1 MISAQAKESFERI
14 LEKAARTRLTV
25 DSADTCQ
32 IVPQARHGAGSN
44 VDAAATGR
52 AGAPAS
58 RHAARTATDRANVAN
73 VVVLTISSISFRLLL
88 MLHVN
93 EDAAT
98 VAYYTKGDA
107 ERPFSEVFQE
117 ICNLCC
123 GAINQEL
130 LNYFPDLGMST
141 PYMLNARCLPYL
153 EGLKPELLETWA
165 VTINDAVQLS
175 ATICVCAHAPIDF
188 MADVSVAEDTSGE
201 LELF

>member
-1 MISAQAKESFERI
+1 VISAQAKESFERI
-14 LEKAARTRLTV
+14 LEKAARTRLMV
-25 DSADTCQ
+25 DTADTCQ
-32 IVPQARHGAGSN
+32 IVLQTRHGAGAGTSA
-44 VDAAATGR
+44 DATAN
-52 AGAPAS
+52 APA
-58 RHAARTATDRANVAN
+58 RAPAARTAIDRANVAN

-93 EDAAT
+93 QDAAT

-165 VTINDAVQLS
+165 VTINDSVHLS

>member
-25 DSADTCQ
+25 DPADTCQ
-32 IVPQARHGAGSN
+32 IVLQTRHGA
-44 VDAAATGR
+44 DTTGDTTANAR
-52 AGAPAS
+52 ASGRTNA
-58 RHAARTATDRANVAN
+58 HAARTTTDRTNVAD

-98 VAYYTKGDA
+98 VGYYTKGDA

-130 LNYFPDLGMST
+130 LRYFPDLGMST

-165 VTINDAVQLS
+165 VTINESVRLS

-188 MADVSVAEDTSGE
+188 AADVSVAEDTSGE